1 MTGVLH
7 AAVAALQALPLDA
20 LSHADDDTVHKFH
33 RLVLEWLP
41 RSAKE
46 ERERANKKM
55 RHSRRLGASLRERR

>member
-7 AAVAALQALPLDA
+7 AAILALQALPPEA
-20 LSHADDDTVHKFH
+20 LSHADDATVHKFH
-33 RLVLEWLP
+33 RLVMEWIQ